1 MNKNESKYF
10 NTAIKMDE
18 ALITL
23 LEKKDFEYITI
34 KEICDTAGVN
44 RSTFYLH
51 YENTSDLLKETTRY
65 IIDKHLAYYE
75 IDKQRISLQ
84 FETCKREE
92 LLFITDEYLTPYLT
106 FIKDNQRLFRVSIKQ
121 FNSLNMGE
129 VYGRMFE
136 HIFNPILE
144 RFQVP
149 EKERSYMMKFYLTGV
164 FAIVMEC
171 VPAALAEHITKAI
184 NVPTIGIG
192 AGAGCDGQIL
202 VYADMMGMFSDYVPK
217 FVKKFANLY
226 EKIVAKLKSEYD
238 EFDSGDEVEENLVE
252 QMKYISE
259 LQNNYVFNTNFL
271 TDEQAKNIVDNLF
284 TSNEVYIHDLK
295 ENIIYSALI
304 TDNNVVYKKYSDDL
318 NLVQYSINI
327 KESQIQLKR

>member
-34 KEICDTAGVN
+34 KEICDTAEVN

-75 IDKQRISLQ
+75 IDKTRIALQ

-92 LLFITDEYLTPYLT
+92 LLFITDEYLVPYLK
-106 FIKDNQRLFRVSIKQ
+106 FIKDNQRLFKVSIKQ
-121 FNSLNMGE
+121 FNSFNMNE

-144 RFQVP
+144 RFHVP
-149 EKERSYMMKFYLTGV
+149 EKERAYVMKFYLTGV
-164 FAIVMEC
+164 FAIVMEWLDKNC
-171 VPAALAEHITKAI
+171 S
-184 NVPTIGIG
+184 
-192 AGAGCDGQIL
+192 D
-202 VYADMMGMFSDYVPK
+202 DMETVTR
-217 FVKKFANLY
+217 V
-226 EKIVAKLKSEYD
+226 
-238 EFDSGDEVEENLVE
+238 
-252 QMKYISE
+252 
-259 LQNNYVFNTNFL
+259 
-271 TDEQAKNIVDNLF
+271 
-284 TSNEVYIHDLK
+284 
-295 ENIIYSALI
+295 I
-304 TDNNVVYKKYSDDL
+304 TDCVMGERNV
-318 NLVQYSINI
+318 NG
-327 KESQIQLKR
+327 